1 MAKRRK
7 SLLSEAKVL
16 TPLLHKKPKNMRH
29 HVEIGLSFI
38 PKHIIR
44 SAWEFSIESESE
56 TIPTKFIEKFGD
68 TQPRG
73 IIEVLWN
80 PTTSQYVLN
89 SKFADSTVFNNL
101 MKAIAIT
108 SLHLGSLV
116 ENLIDSD
123 EDYDYGTDIFELAY
137 SKMVQKFNS
146 DKTWLADKSDK

>member
-1 MAKRRK
+1 MPKRRK

-68 TQPRG
+68 KQPREK
-73 IIEVLWN
+73 IEVLWN
-80 PTTSQYVLN
+80 PITSKYVLN
-89 SKFADSTVFNNL
+89 SRFADNTVFNNL

-108 SLHLGSLV
+108 NLHISSLI

-123 EDYDYGTDIFELAY
+123 EDYNYDTDIFELAY
-137 SKMVQKFNS
+137 SKIVQKFNS
-146 DKTWLADKSDK
+146 DKTWLTDKPDK

>member
-1 MAKRRK
+1 
-7 SLLSEAKVL
+7 
-16 TPLLHKKPKNMRH
+16 MRH

-56 TIPTKFIEKFGD
+56 TIPTKFIEQFGD
-68 TQPRG
+68 KQPRG

-80 PTTSQYVLN
+80 PTTSKYVLN
-89 SKFADSTVFNNL
+89 SKFANNKVFNDL

-108 SLHLGSLV
+108 SLHINSLI
-116 ENLIDSD
+116 EDLIGSD
-123 EDYDYGTDIFELAY
+123 EDYNYDIDIFELAY

-146 DKTWLADKSDK
+146 DQTWGGKNLDKAASPCHERGQTCL